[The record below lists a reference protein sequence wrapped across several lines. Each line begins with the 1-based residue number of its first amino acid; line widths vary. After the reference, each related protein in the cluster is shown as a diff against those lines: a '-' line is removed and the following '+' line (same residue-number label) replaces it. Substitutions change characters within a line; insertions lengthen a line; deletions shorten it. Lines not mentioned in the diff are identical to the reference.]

1 MRILKYKLGDQRGVV
16 FIVVSIALGV
26 LLAFAALA
34 LDAGNLMVVKNELY
48 NVSDAAALAA
58 TRQLGYIYQDMPYE
72 DQQNYNASADAATI
86 IAVAQ
91 QVGASNK
98 VAGST
103 GVTINASDVEIG
115 RWDDP
120 DNPSRLVFDAT
131 FSRPDAVRVKA
142 RKDGSANGPLA
153 TFFAR
158 IFGRNTIDV
167 SAKATAALTGQSTT
181 EAGGLPVPVA
191 ISKAWVEGGAAF
203 GFCNQPVRFYPTND
217 PSSCAG
223 WNVYNRYG
231 TLSDDNLRT
240 TIADLQSG
248 AYESPATTAYETE
261 YEFGGG
267 TMSTPTFAA
276 MLSLFEANRNRDL
289 NNDGEPDAWE
299 AGIPVYESSDCSNP
313 SGRIM
318 IVGFAT
324 IVITGVQNA
333 PTKQID
339 GYVVCNNVES
349 GRGSGHN
356 YGTKGSIPGLVQ

>member
-1 MRILKYKLGDQRGVV
+1 M
-16 FIVVSIALGV
+16 
-26 LLAFAALA
+26 
-34 LDAGNLMVVKNELY
+34 
-48 NVSDAAALAA
+48 
-58 TRQLGYIYQDMPYE
+58 
-72 DQQNYNASADAATI
+72 
-86 IAVAQ
+86 
-91 QVGASNK
+91 
-98 VAGST
+98 
-103 GVTINASDVEIG
+103 
-115 RWDDP
+115 
-120 DNPSRLVFDAT
+120 
-131 FSRPDAVRVKA
+131 
-142 RKDGSANGPLA
+142 
-153 TFFAR
+153 
-158 IFGRNTIDV
+158 
-167 SAKATAALTGQSTT
+167 
-181 EAGGLPVPVA
+181 A

-203 GFCNQPVRFYPTND
+203 QFCNQPVRFYPTND